1 MNEKSRICCLF
12 WVFFSFFVF
21 HLWYLTLDSAEV
33 GIMNKTQLIKCC
45 KGLVTVY
52 LSLASRKF
60 GISLCES
67 TWAVKN
73 FSQFGL
79 RCHSSYNC
87 LSLFL
92 NSSGF
97 LFSSSIFFI
106 WFIRGW
112 GQFWCFINLLLT
124 VFFLLYLIKLI
135 FFHLLLNL
143 VLLQTFWFDWRN
155 VRIRM
160 TFIFHSNF
168 KKV

>member
-97 LFSSSIFFI
+97 LFSSSIFFYLVYSGVGSI
-106 WFIRGW
+106 LMFYK
-112 GQFWCFINLLLT
+112 FAFNCF
-124 VFFLLYLIKLI
+124 FFLLYLIKLI
-135 FFHLLLNL
+135 FFSL
-143 VLLQTFWFDWRN
+143 TA
-155 VRIRM
+155 
-160 TFIFHSNF
+160 
-168 KKV
+168 